1 MSDELRSICDEHG
14 IFLRREAIALGYDD
28 RALARARARGQIHRL
43 RHGSYVFADQWQGL
57 DDQGQ
62 HLLRARAV
70 LRTAKTEVA
79 LSHTSA
85 LIVMGAPLW
94 DLPLDDVHLTRLDGR
109 AGRRE
114 AGVAQ
119 HRGRILPGD
128 VTLLNGIR
136 VTSPVRTALDM
147 TRQHDVE
154 HSLVPLNWLLH
165 TKALVKPDLRTRAT
179 AMNLSPGTLTTD
191 LVIRLADGRM
201 ESPGETRSGYLLWRS
216 GLPKAE
222 PQLEIFDEWGVAVAR
237 VDFAWPEY
245 GVFLEFDGRNKY
257 ENLRREGESV
267 LDVVLREKKR
277 EEMICRLTGW
287 RCIRIVWADLYRP
300 ERTAAYIRGVL
311 AGGPVH

>member
-14 IFLRREAIALGYDD
+14 IFLRREAIALGYND
-28 RALARARARGQIHRL
+28 RALNRARAAGQIRRV
-43 RHGSYVFADQWQGL
+43 RHGSYVFMDQWLGL

-62 HLLRARAV
+62 HLLRSRAV
-70 LRTAKTEVA
+70 LRTAHSEVA
-79 LSHTSA
+79 LSHTTA

-94 DLPLDDVHLTRLDGR
+94 DLPLEDVHLTRLDGR

-128 VTLLNGIR
+128 VTWIDGIR
-136 VTSPVRTALDM
+136 VTSPIRTALDM
-147 TRQHDVE
+147 TRQYDVE
-154 HSLVPLNWLLH
+154 HSLVPLDWLLH
-165 TKALVKPDLRTRAT
+165 TNALVKPGLRARSAL
-179 AMNLSPGTLTTD
+179 MSLSPGTLTTD
-191 LVIRLADGRM
+191 LVIRLSDGRM
-201 ESPGETRSGYLLWRS
+201 ESPGETRSNYLLWRG

-222 PQLEIFDEWGVAVAR
+222 PQLEILDEWGVAVAR

-257 ENLRREGESV
+257 EKVRKEGESV

-287 RCIRIVWADLYRP
+287 RCIRIVWADLHRP
-300 ERTAAYIRGVL
+300 AETAAYIRGVL
-311 AGGPVH
+311 AGGPIH